1 MVNRLSNSRRT
12 RAAWMVRRNTCPT
25 DRGQRDE
32 PRVRSDKL
40 LALQRAMEA
49 AGVVFLDAGENAARR
64 GWRPATGP
72 LIREGKRGFKATYD
86 SRART
91 PRQPK
96 SQWDRGFG
104 TASGKS
110 AAASGMW
117 RPFEPKGGTGHRP
130 GSTPDGTKRLSSW
143 VDPTVLVHDGTAHNG
158 AILGCVRWFESYL
171 SSSSPRPVRAWAGL
185 SSGEATVWRP
195 ATEHMT
201 RPKSARGR
209 FA

>member
-1 MVNRLSNSRRT
+1 MDGPPEHFANRPGSARRT
-12 RAAWMVRRNTCPT
+12 AGAIRQAACASARNGSGG
-25 DRGQRDE
+25 RGL
-32 PRVRSDKL
+32 PRCWRKCGPAG
-40 LALQRAMEA
+40 LASGYGTADQ
-49 AGVVFLDAGENAARR
+49 
-64 GWRPATGP
+64 
-72 LIREGKRGFKATYD
+72 REGKRGFKATYD